1 MAQARAHQGQ
11 RPADNHVHTHWSWD
25 TADSSTM
32 RRACER
38 AIAQGL
44 PAIAFTE
51 HLDFTVWQDDDRAA
65 VEGLVDR
72 YPAHQLPIDAAG
84 YFAEL
89 EEVRDR
95 FPELRILS
103 GVETGEPHLFAAS
116 IAAHLR
122 DSPVD
127 RVLGSLHSLSD
138 EGRLVGV
145 GRLLHVDADATM
157 RRYLGEM
164 VGMIGMSDAF
174 QVLAHVD
181 FPRRYWPGGSHRYV
195 EKDYEEEYRAVFRAL
210 AGSGRALEVNTSSP
224 LASADQVRWFH
235 EEGGEAVSFG
245 SDAHAPAAVGQKFDL
260 AVDVVEAAGFRPGRD
275 PYDFWRR

>member
-1 MAQARAHQGQ
+1 MRSQES
-11 RPADNHVHTHWSWD
+11 RPPDNHVHTHWSWD
-25 TADSSTM
+25 TSDTSTM
-32 RRACER
+32 ARACQR

-51 HLDFTVWQDDDRAA
+51 HLDFTVWTEEDPATAYGLIDRH
-65 VEGLVDR
+65 
-72 YPAHQLPIDAAG
+72 PAHQLPIDVDG

-89 EEVRDR
+89 TECRER

-116 IAAHLR
+116 VAAHLR

-127 RVLGSLHSLSD
+127 RVLGSLHSLSLD
-138 EGRLVGV
+138 GRLVGV
-145 GRLLHVDADATM
+145 GRLLYADPDATM

-164 VGMIGMSDAF
+164 VDMIEGSDVF

-181 FPRRYWPGGSHRYV
+181 FPRRYWPGGSERYV

-210 AGSGRALEVNTSSP
+210 AGTGRALEVNTSSP
-224 LASADQVRWFH
+224 LASVDQVRWFR

-245 SDAHAPAAVGQKFDL
+245 SDAHQPTAVGQRFDL
-260 AVDVVEAAGFRPGRD
+260 AVDIVEAAGFRPGRD
-275 PYDFWRR
+275 RFDFWRR